1 MDIAYSKNRCQM
13 FVLKLSGIKK
23 YLKGWLMFWQCI
35 KLQWE
40 RWYGISI
47 DYIWDQYF
55 PYVEH
60 WYVISIS
67 ICRYISKCTKGFKF
81 NVWKFSSGWEG
92 RGDVSVQKK
101 RVQIDLK
108 KVEGFIYQQ
117 LLNPLKKLKFIIW
130 MLLSPNFWLNR
141 GSKYNFYVVKFQLK
155 VWIDQLYYS
164 NLYRYIKYSSE
175 ILFIHQ
181 KSSKSMILID
191 YWYTNVY
198 FE

>member
-81 NVWKFSSGWEG
+81 NVSKFSSGWEG

-101 RVQIDLK
+101 STDWPEKSWRVHISTIIEPFIKTKIHYLNVTISKLLIKQREQI
-108 KVEGFIYQQ
+108 
-117 LLNPLKKLKFIIW
+117 
-130 MLLSPNFWLNR
+130 
-141 GSKYNFYVVKFQLK
+141 
-155 VWIDQLYYS
+155 
-164 NLYRYIKYSSE
+164 
-175 ILFIHQ
+175 
-181 KSSKSMILID
+181 
-191 YWYTNVY
+191 
-198 FE
+198 